1 MPHQQEAIDLK
12 QLQLYP
18 VADSNGALERPILP
32 GGNSAAFMWAN
43 GLGSTQTT
51 PSASAQAVPTPM
63 LFSRQVSG
71 DYRRRSCLLSMQTTD
86 GAASLPRFK
95 YST

>member
-1 MPHQQEAIDLK
+1 MPHQQETIDLK

-18 VADSNGALERPILP
+18 VAESNGALERQILP

-51 PSASAQAVPTPM
+51 PSASAQAVPTPI
-63 LFSRQVSG
+63 LVRDTQ
-71 DYRRRSCLLSMQTTD
+71 LSTFFAWLKLTNQGMERPYD
-86 GAASLPRFK
+86 C
-95 YST
+95 

>member
-1 MPHQQEAIDLK
+1 MK

-18 VADSNGALERPILP
+18 VAESNGALERQILP

-51 PSASAQAVPTPM
+51 PGSSAQAVPAPIVDRSTT
-63 LFSRQVSG
+63 FSTLLA
-71 DYRRRSCLLSMQTTD
+71 CLQLTNQGMERPYD
-86 GAASLPRFK
+86 C
-95 YST
+95 

>member
-18 VADSNGALERPILP
+18 VAESNGALEKRISP
-32 GGNSAAFMWAN
+32 GGNSAALMWAN

-51 PSASAQAVPTPM
+51 PSASAQAVPTPIS
-63 LFSRQVSG
+63 FRDTQ
-71 DYRRRSCLLSMQTTD
+71 LSTFFAWLKLTNQGMERPYD
-86 GAASLPRFK
+86 C
-95 YST
+95 